1 MARYNVNVD
10 KQVFMEFLLFEW
22 YDGDKHWRKYP
33 NNKYNYFRYLLK
45 TKPKVLE
52 EAVVY
57 IEQGGNV
64 IWDFKDKHARIL
76 NDMIPMGDWW
86 GKKDFVKLWKQY
98 KKEFYANPRE
108 LKHKYEY

>member
-1 MARYNVNVD
+1 MSKYNVNVD

-22 YDGDKHWRKYP
+22 WDTHWKKYEQHNKKYWFMKH
-33 NNKYNYFRYLLK
+33 K
-45 TKPKVLE
+45 TFSKHFE

-64 IWDFKDKHARIL
+64 IWEFEDKHKFIL
-76 NDMIPMGDWW
+76 NKLIPKY
-86 GKKDFVKLWKQY
+86 KKYGREDFVKVWKQY
-98 KKEFYANPRE
+98 KKEFYSHPRK